1 MGEMGE
7 PRLGVDLGRVVVG
20 ATRNGQGKVFL
31 DDPRDMPTIEGAF
44 EVLAELVERFK
55 GQAWVIS
62 RVSEWGE
69 SRSLAWLEYFD
80 FYRLTGIPRE
90 NIRYCRLREEKAPH
104 CAELGIT
111 HMIDDRMDVHRAI
124 RDVVPH
130 RYLFGP
136 QSEPAPDWVV
146 PTLTWQDVRREI
158 LDQLMNSGGTEGTSQ
173 TPLSLTRKT

>member
-1 MGEMGE
+1 MGDMGK

-20 ATRNGQGKVFL
+20 ATRNGQGRVFL
-31 DDPRDMPTIEGAF
+31 DDPRDMPAIEGAF
-44 EVLAELVERFK
+44 EVLTELVERFD

-69 SRSLAWLEYFD
+69 PRSLAWLDHFD
-80 FYRLTGIPRE
+80 FYDRTGIART
-90 NIRYCRLREEKAPH
+90 NIRYCRLRAEKAPH

-124 RDVVPH
+124 RDIVPN

-136 QSEPAPDWVV
+136 QAEPAPDWVV
-146 PTLTWQDVRREI
+146 PTLTWKDVRGAV
-158 LDQLMNSGGTEGTSQ
+158 LDQLMNSGGTDGTSH
-173 TPLSLTRKT
+173 TPLSLTRKR